1 MILLEVLVKK
11 LKISLQADGVTDRGK
26 RKILFTNAGFSKVD
40 FTVKSISLVASPILV
55 VCICI
60 KVLNLVM

>member
-26 RKILFTNAGFSKVD
+26 RKILFTNAGFQR
-40 FTVKSISLVASPILV
+40 
-55 VCICI
+55 
-60 KVLNLVM
+60 